1 METISGA
8 TVLCVDDYM
17 KPFLKNPPD
26 HFILQFRTNDMS
38 SKNLPLIDNSRKIKA
53 KHLNKFKLHLTKY
66 GSRVFRSIIYL
77 KFSIDNLKQV
87 IQTLMLNSAILSV
100 ILLPKNTMSES

>member
-8 TVLCVDDYM
+8 TVSCVDDYM

-38 SKNLPLIDNSRKIKA
+38 SKNLPWVVN
-53 KHLNKFKLHLTKY
+53 
-66 GSRVFRSIIYL
+66 
-77 KFSIDNLKQV
+77 
-87 IQTLMLNSAILSV
+87 
-100 ILLPKNTMSES
+100 

>member
-26 HFILQFRTNDMS
+26 HLILQFRTNDMS
-38 SKNLPLIDNSRKIKA
+38 SKNLA
-53 KHLNKFKLHLTKY
+53 
-66 GSRVFRSIIYL
+66 
-77 KFSIDNLKQV
+77 
-87 IQTLMLNSAILSV
+87 
-100 ILLPKNTMSES
+100 